1 MPNWLIG
8 KDPDAGKDW
17 RQEEKET
24 TEDEMVGWHHR
35 LNGHGFE
42 QALGIDGQ
50 ESLACYSPWGHKESD
65 TTEQLSWTDY
75 AQTWP
80 ARLRNSWDIPLSIHW
95 YNLKNGLA
103 LVTGKTTWMGYHFIL
118 FSFVS
123 DTWALKEDIWK
134 KIRRMLEFSFHP
146 LHKWRDALEIDTAE
160 SIFKRSFVFVLMMS
174 ISSAVLLSM
183 WQCATQSWGKV
194 HYPFCMNAKLAL
206 TLRTDGFLGSKG

>member
-1 MPNWLIG
+1 
-8 KDPDAGKDW
+8 
-17 RQEEKET
+17 
-24 TEDEMVGWHHR
+24 MVGWHHR

-50 ESLACYSPWGHKESD
+50 ESLACCSPWGHKELD

-75 AQTWP
+75 AQRRP
-80 ARLRNSWDIPLSIHW
+80 ARLWNSWATPLSIHW

-103 LVTGKTTWMGYHFIL
+103 LVTGKTTCMGYHFIL

-146 LHKWRDALEIDTAE
+146 LPGAQRERCIRDRYCRNYFQEI
-160 SIFKRSFVFVLMMS
+160 FFVFVLMMS

-183 WQCATQSWGKV
+183 WQCVTQSWGKV

-206 TLRTDGFLGSKG
+206 TLRTDGFLASKG